1 MAVTVPM
8 AKKRILAVDDD
19 AAFREFL
26 SAFLKDTD
34 CTSVITAGAAAFK
47 QAYAELDPTVVIL
60 DMVMPE
66 TDGFELMQWLV
77 EQGYGARVVL
87 VTGFSTRYAKMAETL
102 GIDRGLSEVITLAK
116 PVRLATLRQALD
128 ID

>member
-1 MAVTVPM
+1 MVE
-8 AKKRILAVDDD
+8 KRILAIDDD

-26 SAFLKDTD
+26 STLLEDTD
-34 CTSVITAGAAAFK
+34 SASKITASAPEFK
-47 QAYAELDPTVVIL
+47 QAYAELDPTVVVL

-77 EQGYGARVVL
+77 EQGYSSTVVL
-87 VTGFSTRYAKMAETL
+87 ITGFNSRYTKMAKTL
-102 GIDRGLSEVITLAK
+102 GGDRGLSDVITLPK
-116 PVRLATLRQALD
+116 PVHLADLRSALG